1 MPTEGRD
8 LENVSIGVFLQ
19 RLGNIISPHRDEIR
33 PFLRVSKFAVTY
45 QAGLKGIFHRH
56 HDSLSKRGWGKATK
70 IFAALTRVTE
80 TVEISR
86 YFALQLNVD
95 PSKRYQVRNWRWRR
109 YWMRCS
115 LPTIRVVPSRKGRD
129 VVVDGGGEC
138 VVTKRNQRSLP
149 WRFEWW
155 MEVGGAGR
163 DRDQGSDVVT
173 RCEDTKIPQLEDMV
187 AHLIASVI
195 EYGSCEPGPWRS
207 VRNQF
212 VSMRKYK
219 DLTLERTSILGL
231 V

>member
-1 MPTEGRD
+1 
-8 LENVSIGVFLQ
+8 
-19 RLGNIISPHRDEIR
+19 
-33 PFLRVSKFAVTY
+33 
-45 QAGLKGIFHRH
+45 
-56 HDSLSKRGWGKATK
+56 
-70 IFAALTRVTE
+70 
-80 TVEISR
+80 
-86 YFALQLNVD
+86 
-95 PSKRYQVRNWRWRR
+95 
-109 YWMRCS
+109 
-115 LPTIRVVPSRKGRD
+115 
-129 VVVDGGGEC
+129 
-138 VVTKRNQRSLP
+138 
-149 WRFEWW
+149 